1 MERALLYGAC
11 SDSYRLALQ
20 EFIKN
25 MDEII
30 KIKCP
35 FDGAVLSIKN
45 QPGLESKSV
54 TCPICKH
61 KYPFT
66 QFKVVTP
73 VTNKDDDPP
82 TDYPGGEERTSYG
95 ADKPTDL
102 GAMNFTPGRVV
113 VVGTIISYRLK
124 PGRNIIGRKASK
136 SAADFGIDTGENRKM
151 SREHIVIEIKK
162 VPAKGF
168 VHYLSLY
175 KEKVNKTFVGNEP
188 LVYGDCI
195 ILNHGDIIK
204 LPDADLRFEIPNED
218 DTDYETAL

>member
-1 MERALLYGAC
+1 MYGAC

-20 EFIKN
+20 EIIKN

-73 VTNKDDDPP
+73 GTNKDDDPP
-82 TDYPGGEERTSYG
+82 TDYPGGEERTSYGG

-113 VVGTIISYRLK
+113 VVGTGVSYRLK